1 VTSRCDR
8 GGEAAILAVIPA
20 SAIPKMLGSKIK
32 RLEDPALLRGKGR
45 YTDDI
50 HLPGMLH
57 ASFVRSPHAHATIRG
72 IDRRAALALAG
83 VHAVYTLADL
93 LPHVASATMPVAQ
106 PSNAILKQVDPYVLA
121 DDEVRYVGEA
131 VAVVIADTPY
141 VAEDAARLV
150 AVDYE
155 PLPVAGDCRAALAA
169 DAPRA
174 HSHLTDN
181 VVARFAMKYGDCAAA
196 FGKAAHR
203 FRETLFLHKAL
214 GGAIECRGVVA
225 RHDPLTDSLTIWAG
239 TQMPHR
245 ARNVLADLL
254 RVEGDRLRVI
264 APDVGGG
271 FGPKFICY
279 PEEAVVPLAAMM
291 LGRPVKWIEDR
302 REHFT
307 ATTQER
313 DQHWDVEVA
322 VDAEGRML
330 AVRGTMIHDHG
341 AYTPYGV
348 NLPYNSGTNFLGP
361 YVLPNLDLSI
371 VLALTNK
378 ISTTPVRGAGRPQ
391 GTFAMERLLDR
402 IARELD
408 LDRAEVRR
416 RNLIQPGQMP
426 YATPIR
432 TRDGGAMTY
441 DSGDYPAC
449 MEKALAAAD
458 VAGFRARQRA
468 ARAAGRFLGLGYA
481 NYVEGTGRGPFESA
495 LVRVLPSGKVALYT
509 GATDQGQGVATT
521 LAQLCAATLGVSMS
535 DISVVCGD
543 TGRIP
548 FGQGSFASRQAVAA
562 GSSVDAAARTVRQKA
577 LKVAS
582 HMLEAAEADL
592 EIENGRVRVKGVA
605 GMSIGLGEIARAVQG
620 MPGFS
625 LPGGVEPGME
635 ALSTY
640 PIDAITYCNGTHVA
654 EVEVDIETG
663 SVSILKY
670 TIVHDSGRLINP
682 MIVDGQVTG
691 ATAHGIGMAL
701 YERMPFGD
709 DGQPLISTLADYL
722 LPAAPEI
729 PRFDVHHME
738 SPAPGNPL
746 GAKGAG
752 EGGLIPTPSAIAA
765 AIEDAL
771 APFGVRLFDI
781 PILPE
786 HLAGLVAA
794 AEAR

>member
-1 VTSRCDR
+1 
-8 GGEAAILAVIPA
+8 
-20 SAIPKMLGSKIK
+20 MFGSKIA
-32 RLEDPALLRGKGR
+32 RLEDPALLRGEGR

-57 ASFVRSPHAHATIRG
+57 AAFVRSPHAHARIRS
-72 IDRRAALALAG
+72 IDRSAALSLSG
-83 VHAVYTLADL
+83 VHAVLTLADF
-93 LPHVASATMPVAQ
+93 LPRIASPTMPVAQ

-131 VAVVIADTPY
+131 VAVAVADNPY
-141 VAEDAARLV
+141 LAEDAARLV
-150 AVDYE
+150 AIDYE
-155 PLPVAGDCRAALAA
+155 PLPVAGDCRAALAPG
-169 DAPRA
+169 APKA
-174 HSHLTDN
+174 HTGHADN
-181 VVARFAMKYGDCAAA
+181 VVARFAMKYGDCDAA
-196 FGKAAHR
+196 FRVAAHR

-214 GGAIECRGVVA
+214 GGSIECRGVVA
-225 RHDPLTDSLTIWAG
+225 HHDPLTGALTIWAG

-254 RVEGDRLRVI
+254 RIDADSLRVV

-279 PEEAVVPLAAMM
+279 PEETVIPLAAMI
-291 LGRPVKWIEDR
+291 LGRPVKWVEDR

-322 VDAEGRML
+322 ADAAGKML

-361 YVLPNLDLSI
+361 YVLPNLDLAI

-402 IARELD
+402 IARELK

-416 RNLIQPGQMP
+416 RNLIRPEQMP
-426 YATPIR
+426 YPTPIR

-441 DSGDYPAC
+441 DSGDYPGC
-449 MEKALAAAD
+449 MDKALAAGD
-458 VAGFRARQRA
+458 VVGFRARQQA
-468 ARAAGRFLGLGYA
+468 ARKEGRYLGIGYA

-495 LVRVLPSGKVALYT
+495 LVRVLPSGKVAIYT

-521 LAQLCAATLGVSMS
+521 LAQLCAAQLGVAIS
-535 DISVVCGD
+535 DIRVVCGD
-543 TGRIP
+543 TGTVP

-577 LKVAS
+577 LKVAA

-592 EIENGRVRVKGVA
+592 EIVDGRVRVKGVA
-605 GMSIGLGEIARAVQG
+605 GMSLGLGEIARAVQG

-654 EVEVDIETG
+654 EVEVDVETG
-663 SVSILKY
+663 AVAILKY

-709 DGQPLISTLADYL
+709 DGQPLINTFADYL
-722 LPAAPEI
+722 LPSAPEI
-729 PRFDVHHME
+729 PHFDIHHME

-746 GAKGAG
+746 GAKGTG
-752 EGGLIPTPSAIAA
+752 EGGLIPTPSTIAA

-771 APFGVRLFDI
+771 GPFGIKIADI

-786 HLAGLVAA
+786 RLAAMI
-794 AEAR
+794 AEAKAA